1 MKLDEIKTN
10 LSAKYFVQKAFEV
23 RDQIH
28 YWHLQTKGLAEHKAL
43 NEFYNEWLDLCDDLI
58 ETYQGKY
65 GRIEGNINISIN
77 TYDDN
82 VVKFFVKLTEDLSV
96 GGSFRKLLNSVD
108 TDMNN
113 ILDEMLGLVNKTK
126 YLLTLK

>member
-1 MKLDEIKTN
+1 MIPTKPNSKVIL
-10 LSAKYFVQKAFEV
+10 QKAFEV

-28 YWHLQTKGLAEHKAL
+28 YWHLQTTNYAEHKAL
-43 NEFYNEWLDLCDDLI
+43 NEFYDSWSDLVDNFI

-65 GRIEGNINISIN
+65 GRVQGEVNIKLVPYKDNCSCDYFDNLIS
-77 TYDDN
+77 YL
-82 VVKFFVKLTEDLSV
+82 KQ
-96 GGSFRKLLNSVD
+96 GSEFRNLIFSED

-113 ILDEMLGLVNKTK
+113 ILDEMLGLVNKTR

>member
-1 MKLDEIKTN
+1 MIPTKPNSKVIL
-10 LSAKYFVQKAFEV
+10 QKAFEV

-28 YWHLQTKGLAEHKAL
+28 YWHLQTNSFAEHKAL
-43 NEFYNEWLDLCDDLI
+43 NEFYDKWLDLLDSFI

-65 GRIEGNINISIN
+65 GRVQGELNIKLLPYIEGCS
-77 TYDDN
+77 TGYLEQ
-82 VVKFFVKLTEDLSV
+82 LT
-96 GGSFRKLLNSVD
+96 KLLSIGSEFRSILFSTD